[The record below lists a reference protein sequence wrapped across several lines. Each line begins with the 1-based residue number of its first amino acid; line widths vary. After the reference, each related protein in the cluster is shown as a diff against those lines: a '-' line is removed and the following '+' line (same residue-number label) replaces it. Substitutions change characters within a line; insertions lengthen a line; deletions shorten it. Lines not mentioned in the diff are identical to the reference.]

1 MEKISKYISYQ
12 EATKS
17 HEAIR
22 RGIDNTPNEKQLAAM
37 IHVGENIFDPIREKV
52 NGPLFLNSFFRSPA
66 LNLCIGGAKHS
77 QHCNGEAIDID
88 CDKFGYGNNKMIFF
102 LIINEFEFDQCI
114 AEFPNDKGMPSWV
127 HVSLIDEK
135 INERKNRKEVLI
147 ARKDSNGDTKYLPYT
162 HGSLGSN

>member
-88 CDKFGYGNNKMIFF
+88 ADKYGYGNNKMIFY
-102 LIINEFEFDQCI
+102 LIRHELEYDQLIWEFGTDDQ
-114 AEFPNDKGMPSWV
+114 PDWV

-135 INERKNRKEVLI
+135 LPEHIASGRKNRKEVLRAI
-147 ARKDSNGDTKYLPYT
+147 RTASGETKYLPF
-162 HGSLGSN
+162 